1 MLPLHRRYC
10 VYLQDDKGIDYIS
23 IDITEIKRFV
33 APVLSLHGYTGMEE
47 AAGAKVQGVYVRY
60 VCYIG
65 TSSKRGICSYAGDN
79 TIKENNTEI

>member
-1 MLPLHRRYC
+1 M
-10 VYLQDDKGIDYIS
+10 
-23 IDITEIKRFV
+23 F
-33 APVLSLHGYTGMEE
+33 SLHGCTGTEE

-79 TIKENNTEI
+79 TIKGDNIIKGDNTEI

>member
-1 MLPLHRRYC
+1 M
-10 VYLQDDKGIDYIS
+10 
-23 IDITEIKRFV
+23 
-33 APVLSLHGYTGMEE
+33 LSLHGYTGMEE

-79 TIKENNTEI
+79 TIKGDNIIKGDNTEI